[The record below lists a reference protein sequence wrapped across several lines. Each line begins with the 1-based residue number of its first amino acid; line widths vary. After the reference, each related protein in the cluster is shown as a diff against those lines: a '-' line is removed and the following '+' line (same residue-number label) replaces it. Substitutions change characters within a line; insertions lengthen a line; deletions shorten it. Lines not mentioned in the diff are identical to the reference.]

1 MAGDNKAF
9 TIKQDIYKEVHPP
22 IRVTEIQESRVSSST
37 IDHFIRSANGGAVG
51 LAPTYGS
58 KGTLHTLAIA
68 SLSEVMIVK
77 MAALK
82 SSSRTRHPKKPS
94 SASPSQNP
102 LRDKVLCR
110 PGISTYAFR
119 MDKIVGALFRDAGL
133 LLNSAVDLLSVSSG
147 DRNALESLM
156 NSLGGELVLNKPHV
170 IRLFRGNESMKTS
183 STSTALQAWAACRAA
198 THSSMIQQVFQIP
211 KINTDLFP
219 RKVCNNMHA
228 VGIFSSKS

>member
-1 MAGDNKAF
+1 MGGKAF
-9 TIKQDIYKEVHPP
+9 TIEQDIYKDVYPP

-37 IDHFIRSANGGAVG
+37 IDDFLRSVNGGAVG

-58 KGTLHTLAIA
+58 KAALHTLAIA

-77 MAALK
+77 IGALK
-82 SSSRTRHPKKPS
+82 LPSRTRHPKKPS
-94 SASPSQNP
+94 SASLSQNP

-110 PGISTYAFR
+110 PGLSTYAFR
-119 MDKIVGALFRDAGL
+119 MDKIIGALFRDAGL

-147 DRNALESLM
+147 DRNELESLM
-156 NSLGGELVLNKPHV
+156 TSLGGELALNKPHV
-170 IRLFRGNESMKTS
+170 IRLFRDDESMKTS

-198 THSSMIQQVFQIP
+198 TLPSMIQQVSRIP

-219 RKVCNNMHA
+219 RKVCSNMHV